1 MCFVAIQFLFSVAV
15 SEEDSI
21 MYYTEPGTSWATFN
35 NNTFVPLFADEHS
48 QWNWTSDSFRDLA
61 YETCGNDTACLID
74 VFITGNPAIGASTK
88 ATAEKSVTTNAE
100 LSRCLHFFM
109 NCLLLHK

>member
-100 LSRCLHFFM
+100 LSRC
-109 NCLLLHK
+109 